1 MKVTE
6 PLLDIS
12 CVSYHYEV
20 SHWQLQSISMSIGQG
35 DFVGIVGPNGSG
47 KSTLLK
53 LGAGMLE
60 PDAGSVLLKG
70 RAMDTLSRRAIA
82 RTLGFL
88 PQTVTVSFDHTVE
101 EVIAMGRFCRLQGL
115 GFISGPDQEVIERC
129 MTVTESGHLRT
140 RRLSQLSG
148 GERQRVLLA
157 SVLAQEPCL
166 LLLDE
171 PTTGLDLH
179 HQVAF
184 FRMLGQLVSQGMGV
198 VVVTHDLNLTGQFCE
213 RLLLM
218 VEGRVLTQGTVEQ
231 VMTKDILT
239 KVYPEDLM
247 VCTHPV
253 NGRPMIIPIR

>member
-1 MKVTE
+1 MTE

-12 CVSYHYEV
+12 CVSYRYDV
-20 SHWQLQSISMSIGQG
+20 SPWQLQAVSMSVAAGAFI
-35 DFVGIVGPNGSG
+35 GIVGPNGSG

-60 PDAGSVLLKG
+60 PDCGSVSLKG
-70 RAMDTLSRRAIA
+70 RALDRLSRRVIA

-101 EVIAMGRFCRLQGL
+101 EVIVMGRFCRLQGL
-115 GFISGPDQEVIERC
+115 GFISGADRDVIDRC
-129 MTVTESGHLRT
+129 MTLTESQYLRT

-157 SVLAQEPCL
+157 SVLAQEPGL

-184 FRMLGQLVSQGMGV
+184 FRLLGQLVAQGMGV
-198 VVVTHDLNLTGQFCE
+198 VVVTHDLNLAAQFCE
-213 RLLLM
+213 HLVLM
-218 VEGRVLTQGTVEQ
+218 VQGRVWAQGTAAQ
-231 VMTKDILT
+231 VITQEILT
-239 KVYPEDLM
+239 RVYPEDLL
-247 VCTHPV
+247 VSRHPV
-253 NGRPMIIPIR
+253 NGRPMIIPVR